1 MVGFKKG
8 DQEENARL
16 MAEKLANLRIFE
28 DQEGK
33 MNLSALDKQAQIL
46 AVSQFT
52 LYADTGRGRRPSF
65 FEALEPEVAE
75 QLYHKFTE
83 RLKEYK
89 LRVETG
95 VFGAKMLVELKNDGP
110 VTLILDT

>member
-1 MVGFKKG
+1 
-8 DQEENARL
+8 

-52 LYADTGRGRRPSF
+52 LNADTGKGRRPSF
-65 FEALEPEVAE
+65 FEALEPEAAE
-75 QLYHKFTE
+75 HLYHHFVE
-83 RLKEYK
+83 RLRNLK
-89 LRVETG
+89 LKVETG
-95 VFGAKMLVELKNDGP
+95 LFGAKMLVELKNDGP